1 MSFPWGEPLP
11 IYVSHTH
18 PASGLTMT
26 ALTTQDCV
34 QVFSATVLDGSLIG
48 KSGRPYEKHAGLCL
62 ERQECPAAVH
72 TPLLGDIILRPGKHY
87 DQTTL
92 SRSPLPAEELP

>member
-34 QVFSATVLDGSLIG
+34 QVFSATVLNGSLIG
-48 KSGRPYEKHAGLCL
+48 MSGAQGMPRSGAHAPIG
-62 ERQECPAAVH
+62 
-72 TPLLGDIILRPGKHY
+72 
-87 DQTTL
+87 
-92 SRSPLPAEELP
+92 